1 MSLVTPKKLYAKGLI
16 STCFHNCL
24 IFYSIL
30 QTITIISIIGAIA
43 VGFAIFAAVIL
54 INEKKGKP
62 MFVAMDEMENGHSI
76 DIEPAKESDY
86 K

>member
-1 MSLVTPKKLYAKGLI
+1 M
-16 STCFHNCL
+16 
-24 IFYSIL
+24 
-30 QTITIISIIGAIA
+30 
-43 VGFAIFAAVIL
+43 GFAIFAVVIL
-54 INEKKGKP
+54 VNEKKGKP